1 MIFLL
6 ICISFIQMPREIFY
20 KIVYNFAMENLL
32 LAIFLTI
39 AIATVL
45 NIILKK
51 YGISHIIGYIITGT
65 IISYLFGFNGLN
77 IHSLDLIG
85 EFGIVFLMFTIGL
98 ELSLGKIKKMKE
110 ILLANGLLQVILSV
124 VVIFI
129 LSFYIFGLDFN
140 SSLIISLAFSLSS
153 TAIVLTYLK
162 DSKDIHTPY
171 GQKSMGILIFQ
182 DLAVIPILLL
192 ISFLTNETL
201 SIAEV
206 LIKTILSAVVVVVF
220 MFTIGEKIVN
230 GMLSFSAKTHLE
242 ELFLGSVFSIVLG
255 ASLLAHEMG
264 FTYSLG
270 AFIAGMIIADT
281 NYNVKVESDISSY
294 KDLLLGVFFFSV
306 GTKIDAVY
314 FFTNI
319 HIIVSIFT
327 LVMIFK
333 ALVIYFIIR
342 QKEDKNTSAKT
353 ALALAQIGEFSFAIF
368 ALAGNQKLISEEM
381 ASFLILVSVISMI
394 LTPFVIQ
401 NIYKLSSYFE
411 KEFYE
416 SDVITPIGLKNHIIV
431 AGFSTL
437 GRIVAGD
444 LKNQGVEFI
453 VISDNLKHV
462 LLARKLGIMAYF
474 GHLNKLPV
482 LESLEVDEAKAVI
495 ITTNSEEN
503 KRLISEAI
511 LNFSK
516 VPNVIVKIDTIDER
530 KNMRDL
536 LDVEFVDA
544 NYEISKLLVKSALS

>member
-1 MIFLL
+1 
-6 ICISFIQMPREIFY
+6 
-20 KIVYNFAMENLL
+20 MENLL
-32 LAIFLTI
+32 LAIFLTL
-39 AIATVL
+39 AIATIL
-45 NIILKK
+45 NITLKK
-51 YGISHIIGYIITGT
+51 FGISHIIGYIITGT
-65 IISYLFGFNGLN
+65 IISYIFGFNGLN

-98 ELSLGKIKKMKE
+98 ELSLSKIKKMKE
-110 ILLANGLLQVILSV
+110 ILLANGMMQVILSV
-124 VVIFI
+124 IVIFI
-129 LSFYIFGLDFN
+129 LAFYLFGLDFN
-140 SSLIISLAFSLSS
+140 TSLIISLAFSLSS

-201 SIAEV
+201 SIGEV
-206 LIKTILSAVVVVVF
+206 LTKTIISAIVVVVF

-437 GRIVAGD
+437 GRIVSGD
-444 LKNQGVEFI
+444 LKNKGVEFI

-482 LESLEVDEAKAVI
+482 LESLKVDEAKAVI

-503 KRLISEAI
+503 KRLISEAV

-530 KNMRDL
+530 KAMRDL
-536 LDVEFVDA
+536 EDVEFIDA
-544 NYEISKLLVKSALS
+544 NYEISNLLVKKAIS